1 MGVTMKR
8 NEEYSN
14 INTKLDSENFH
25 SNTHSKVVLAVGQG
39 TKIQRL
45 IVNRFW
51 PTDCEPA
58 VT

>member
-1 MGVTMKR
+1 MMKG

-25 SNTHSKVVLAVGQG
+25 FNTHSKVILAVRQR
-39 TKIQRL
+39 TKIMSL

-51 PTDCEPA
+51 RTDYEPS
-58 VT
+58 VTYSN